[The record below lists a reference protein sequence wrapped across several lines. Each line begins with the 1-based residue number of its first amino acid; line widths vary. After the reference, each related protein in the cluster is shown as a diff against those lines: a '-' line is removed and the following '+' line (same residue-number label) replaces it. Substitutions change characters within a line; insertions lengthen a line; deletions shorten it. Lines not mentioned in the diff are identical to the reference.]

1 LNLDSK
7 DRQKPG
13 MRGKDKGIIK
23 GIFSTLRLFWMS
35 VWVEE
40 ICLGEVLKG
49 AEHIVGNDKTLTKEG
64 HEEHE

>member
-1 LNLDSK
+1 
-7 DRQKPG
+7 

-23 GIFSTLRLFWMS
+23 GIFSTLRLVWMS